1 MRFGTMRSS
10 FLHCLL
16 KLILI
21 SIFLGLV
28 YSEKRE
34 CYALADNEVKNLGLK
49 WAKAVASGVVEDVVH
64 LYHDDSVFIP
74 SMSNIIRYDDPTKLE
89 YYEEFLKRAP
99 EVELLE
105 DWIDT
110 SGCSTAQYAG
120 IQIFTFTDPETQTKI
135 RTKDRFSFTFT
146 THDGHNWAIETHHN
160 SQMPNEVGGGRRLTA
175 VPPKVIDPRV

>member
-1 MRFGTMRSS
+1 MMLF
-10 FLHCLL
+10 
-16 KLILI
+16 
-21 SIFLGLV
+21 SIFLRGV
-28 YSEKRE
+28 YSEKRV
-34 CYALADNEVKNLGLK
+34 CYSLSDNEVKNLGLK
-49 WAKAVASGVVEDVVH
+49 WAKAVASGVAVDVVH

-74 SMSNIIRYDDPTKLE
+74 SMSNKIRYDDPTRLE

-120 IQIFTFTDPETQTKI
+120 IQIFTFTDPETHAVV

-175 VPPKVIDPRV
+175 VPPQVVDPHT